1 MVNHSN
7 SLGKHQ
13 ASERSCFKSECVG
26 DTWGVSHKIF
36 LWPQQ
41 IQTTHTGTYMH
52 SNTHRHAWICP
63 HSKNALRNLWVL
75 NTSSSWPD
83 FQLHLLSHPVNVCRC
98 LDTFWSL
105 SLEEGRY
112 YNLVTKAQMLLAS
125 YSPSVRGRQLLQTM
139 LVSASTV
146 LQRNIQIILV
156 GNLVLLSIT
165 PFI

>member
-1 MVNHSN
+1 MCGWH
-7 SLGKHQ
+7 LR
-13 ASERSCFKSECVG
+13 SEPQDFPVTSA
-26 DTWGVSHKIF
+26 DTDH
-36 LWPQQ
+36 
-41 IQTTHTGTYMH
+41 THRHTGTYMNSH
-52 SNTHRHAWICP
+52 THRHAWIWP

-98 LDTFWSL
+98 LDTFWWL

-112 YNLVTKAQMLLAS
+112 YNLVTGAKMLLAS
-125 YSPSVRGRQLLQTM
+125 YSPSVRERRLPQMM
-139 LVSASTV
+139 LTRPASTV

-156 GNLVLLSIT
+156 GHLVLLSIT